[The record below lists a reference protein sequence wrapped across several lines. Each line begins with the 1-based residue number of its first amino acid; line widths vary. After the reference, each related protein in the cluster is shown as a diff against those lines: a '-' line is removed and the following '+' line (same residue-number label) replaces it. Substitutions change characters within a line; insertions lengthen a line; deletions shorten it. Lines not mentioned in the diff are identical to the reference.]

1 MRRALARLFGKT
13 RAAPGDVGSVSRS
26 HVGRVRK
33 VNEDRVLDRS
43 DLGLWAVADG
53 MGGHSAG
60 DVAAETAIAELERW
74 GERQE
79 EASLEAAMLRAHAR
93 LLAVTGGKGG
103 TTLVAMV
110 AAGGGAHVCW
120 AGDSRA
126 YLIRT
131 GRLRQLT
138 RDHSLVQQ
146 LLDAGLIDEPAAR
159 THPQANV
166 VTSALGTG
174 VPPLIESVTI
184 PVAPGDR
191 VLLCSDGL
199 SRSLQEADVGG
210 EIALPE
216 LADGLLAA
224 AMERDGSDNASLV
237 LVRFS

>member
-1 MRRALARLFGKT
+1 MRAFARLFGKS
-13 RAAPGDVGSVSRS
+13 RAAPGEIGSVSRS

-33 VNEDRVLDRS
+33 VNEDRVLDRP

-60 DVAAETAIAELERW
+60 DVAAETAIDELERW
-74 GERQE
+74 GERRE
-79 EASLEAAMLRAHAR
+79 AASLDAAMLRAHAR
-93 LLAVTGGKGG
+93 LLSVTGGKGG

-110 AAGGGAHVCW
+110 AAGGEAHICW

-131 GRLRQLT
+131 GALRQLT

-146 LLDAGLIDEPAAR
+146 LLDAGLIDAPAAR

-174 VPPLIESVTI
+174 VPPLIESITI
-184 PVAPGDR
+184 PIAPGDR

-199 SRSLQEADVGG
+199 SRSLSEDKVAGDV
-210 EIALPE
+210 ALPV
-216 LADGLLAA
+216 LADGLIAA

>member
-1 MRRALARLFGKT
+1 MRRALARLFGKS
-13 RAAPGDVGSVSRS
+13 RAASGDVGSVSRS
-26 HVGRVRK
+26 HMGRVRK
-33 VNEDRVLDRS
+33 VNEDRVLDRP

-60 DVAAETAIAELERW
+60 DVAAATAIAELERW
-74 GERQE
+74 GERRGS
-79 EASLEAAMLRAHAR
+79 ASLDAAMLRAHAR

-110 AAGGGAHVCW
+110 AARGEAHICW

-126 YLIRT
+126 YLICT

-138 RDHSLVQQ
+138 HDHSLVQQ
-146 LLDAGLIDEPAAR
+146 LLDAGLIDAPAAR

-174 VPPLIESVTI
+174 VPPLIESITI
-184 PVAPGDR
+184 PIAPGDQ

-199 SRSLQEADVGG
+199 SRSLKEDEVAGDA
-210 EIALPE
+210 ALPV
-216 LADGLLAA
+216 LADRLIAA